1 MLKTILWGGEILEDW
16 KIKISV
22 LWLLNLVTS
31 LGYMIF
37 SIFEPG
43 ALQQF
48 LSTGEIGGMK
58 MGPEILLIGAIEI
71 VLVPF
76 VMAFLTLILK
86 DLMNRWSNIILGIVY
101 TVLGVLTFG
110 EALGKLSAYGTL
122 MTFLILI
129 TAPLIVWYA
138 WKSKQKA

>member
-1 MLKTILWGGEILEDW
+1 MGGENLEDW

>member
-86 DLMNRWSNIILGIVY
+86 DSMNRWSNIILGIVY

>member
-1 MLKTILWGGEILEDW
+1 
-16 KIKISV
+16 V
-22 LWLLNLVTS
+22 AS
-31 LGYMIF
+31 LGYSIF
-37 SIFEPG
+37 GIFEPG

-58 MGPEILLIGAIEI
+58 MGPEVLLIGAIEI
-71 VLVPF
+71 VLVPC

-86 DLMNRWSNIILGIVY
+86 DSMNRSANIILGIVY
-101 TVLGVLTFG
+101 TVLGFLTFG

-122 MTFLILI
+122 MTFSVLV
-129 TAPLIVWYA
+129 TGPLIVWYA

>member
-1 MLKTILWGGEILEDW
+1 MGGENLEDW

-86 DLMNRWSNIILGIVY
+86 DSMNRWSNIILGIVY

>member
-1 MLKTILWGGEILEDW
+1 MEDW

-86 DLMNRWSNIILGIVY
+86 DSMNRWSNIILGIVY

>member
-1 MLKTILWGGEILEDW
+1 LEDW

-86 DLMNRWSNIILGIVY
+86 DSMNRWSNIILGIVY